1 MTSTS
6 IALGITSD
14 LVAAEGEL
22 AFPDYPIQS
31 LAALGLSI
39 RRIDVT
45 RGHIPADLADIDIL
59 VSVPHGAPIDAEA
72 ISDAAQL
79 TAVIRVGVGYEDCD
93 LAALTRA
100 GIALVIPSDATQRP
114 TAVAALT
121 LILAAATRLLD
132 KHKLT
137 LEGPKG
143 WSRRAALRGAET
155 KGKVLGLVGCGSIGR
170 HLIAISRPLG
180 FTFVIHDPAL
190 TDEDALALG
199 AQLRSLDELIAEA
212 DFVSIHCPLSSK
224 TRHLIDARRFALMK
238 RSAYLINTARGGI
251 VDQRAL
257 TDALVNGRIAGAGL
271 DVFEP
276 EPLPADDPLLR
287 LDNVIF
293 SGHALNWTR
302 ELDLELGRSNHA
314 AIVDLLRGKVPDGL
328 VNREVL
334 EDAHFRSRLNALAR
348 RHPAAQQDALRDTGA
363 LQ

>member
-1 MTSTS
+1 MKS
-6 IALGITSD
+6 IPIVLGVTSD
-14 LVAAEGEL
+14 LVTAEGEL

-31 LAALGLSI
+31 LAALGLAI

-45 RGHIPADLADIDIL
+45 GGHIPADLADIDIL

-72 ISDAAQL
+72 ISDAAKL
-79 TAVIRVGVGYEDCD
+79 TAVIRVGVGYEDCN

-132 KHKLT
+132 KHRLT
-137 LEGPKG
+137 LEGPEG
-143 WSRRAALRGAET
+143 WSRRAAVRGVET

-190 TDEDALALG
+190 ADKDALALG
-199 AQLRSLDELIAEA
+199 AQLRSLDELLAEA

-224 TRHLIDARRFALMK
+224 TRHLIDARRLALMK

-302 ELDLELGRSNHA
+302 ELDQELGRSNHA
-314 AIVDLLRGKVPDGL
+314 AIVDLLRGRVPDVL

-334 EDAHFRSRLNALAR
+334 EDARFQSRLNALVQ